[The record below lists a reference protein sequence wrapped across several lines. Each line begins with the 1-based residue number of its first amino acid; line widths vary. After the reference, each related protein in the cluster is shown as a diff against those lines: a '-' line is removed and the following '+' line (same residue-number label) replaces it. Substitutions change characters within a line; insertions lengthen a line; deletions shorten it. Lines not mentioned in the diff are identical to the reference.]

1 MNTGKFEPP
10 FFREDSYRV
19 YSYHTDSRCRLSLT
33 AMLHFLQETA
43 GSHATANGFGFDTLG
58 ASRLFWV
65 LSRLTLK
72 VWAYPRWNDEL
83 LLRTWSKAP
92 GALMGNRD
100 FELLNAQGEVV
111 AVASTAWI
119 MVDVASRRPQRIERF
134 GSAFPH
140 VLDRHAIPE
149 PPEKLPA
156 LPAGSDAETSP
167 AREIMLSDIDM
178 NGHVNNAC
186 YARWLLDAFPHLH
199 RDDQEVKTLEVNF
212 LRESRA
218 GEHYAV
224 SMRQT
229 TEECRA
235 YSVTRCE
242 DGLELARARVLMVNG

>member
-1 MNTGKFEPP
+1 MKIAKFDPP
-10 FFREDSYRV
+10 FFREDAYKV

-43 GSHATANGFGFDTLG
+43 GSHATANGFGFDMLG
-58 ASRLFWV
+58 ASKLFWV

-72 VWAYPRWNDEL
+72 VAAYPRWNDEL

-111 AVASTAWI
+111 AVASTAWL

-156 LPAGSDAETSP
+156 VAVGEAAETSE
-167 AREIMLSDIDM
+167 AKEIVLSDMDM

-186 YARWLLDAFPHLH
+186 YVRWALDAFPLH
-199 RDDQEVKTLEVNF
+199 RQGDGEVRTLEVNF
-212 LRESRA
+212 LHESRA

-224 SMRQT
+224 SGRQT
-229 TEECRA
+229 AEKTRS
-235 YSVTRCE
+235 YSITRCE
-242 DGLELARARVLMVNG
+242 DGRELARVRIGV